1 MGRNL
6 RLNINIICLLLFL
19 TIGVQA
25 VNAQDSFPNP
35 VEIINLGILGESDI
49 RQCIDHAPTFH
60 WSYTDSTENMLV
72 DMIIAQMTN
81 SGDSTIWRSNPQPY
95 SNNRFQYICFG
106 ALTNGNSYSFSIRAF
121 HPEYKWSSWGSIYFT
136 MNTPPETPKITL
148 EKPPVF
154 ENEIMSFPITSA
166 GDLQVPSS
174 ELVYNFQITEDLQAD
189 SIIFDTL
196 VTGLSGNNLLVT
208 KTLSDNSRF
217 FARIRSGDGV
227 EYSPWS
233 QAVEFYVNRIN
244 DSPGRFDL
252 LYPVSGDTLNEI
264 PVLSWNPAVD
274 PDDSLGK
281 GIKEYIV
288 KYSIDPDF
296 NYRVTIERTPSFQTQ
311 LLPQNIEN
319 HRSYFWKIIAVDK
332 GGLSQTSNQVGTFT
346 LDTGNQPPL
355 VPVVFAPLNGQI
367 MTPESQIIW
376 QFENDRDAADR
387 LSFDLIILDHTSKE
401 PLFVDHIS
409 DSLLELCR
417 FRLLMDINLSY
428 NNIVRYS
435 LRRIDLSRL
444 ADGRFYDVQIS
455 IYDNWGGKVSSART
469 DAFFK
474 YDDNIN
480 TPPQEPVSGFF
491 PDSSVIKTPKPLFRW
506 NPGYDPD
513 VSDQIR
519 YSIQIS
525 LDSTFNA
532 SKYIVLECPYNQT
545 GVRLKTRLLEN
556 KQYFWR
562 VRSIDLEE
570 SRSDWSRTN
579 SFWVNQYN
587 EPPAG
592 PINHISPKDL
602 VEISPNDGFWWQNC
616 NDPDPGDSVSYLIEI
631 NESLK
636 FYPPAIRHLIPPGQ
650 SAIRLDTLMLPSEN
664 LSGVSLQSIPGKNRL
679 KDNEMYYWRILA
691 VDRSGLTCPPPKTPQ
706 RFIYNEQNDPP
717 NLITSGFSPSKGEI
731 IKTQTP
737 LIRWEPA
744 GDPDFSDLQQSISYE
759 LEISQS
765 VLFSEDQTHLIPVN
779 AGESFWQITKSLSE
793 NTKWFYRVR
802 AIDPHG
808 AHSPWSPIISFITNQ
823 FPEPPC
829 VVKTGFLPKDSVIVD
844 TPTPLISWIAADD
857 PDPDQTAR
865 DLYYIIRYF
874 ITNKKPLKYYYSNTE
889 RGVPSLQLPNLQED
903 KYYGYQV
910 AAVDPDGNKS
920 DWSNVN
926 FFGVNAID
934 NPPQSFQL
942 LSPWFYQDSVET
954 DASFS
959 WSAAADKDLNSV
971 IKYSL
976 FYGTDS
982 LFHTNTNEILIQN
995 SINDTITFSP
1005 LGILERQT
1013 KYFWKVVAVDNGGHE
1028 TWGSNSNQTPF
1039 VFTTVGYR
1047 KFYDSAL
1054 MPERCILH
1062 QNYPNPF
1069 NLTTTI
1075 RYEVSE
1081 FGPVEIVIFNVLGK
1095 RVKSLASG
1103 NHSPGVYEVHWDGTD
1118 SNGSPVP
1125 GGMYLCR
1132 MRASDFIFRKKVLL
1146 MK

>member
-1 MGRNL
+1 M
-6 RLNINIICLLLFL
+6 RLTKQLIKYFICLIFCQSVVF
-19 TIGVQA
+19 TEA
-25 VNAQDSFPNP
+25 FARDSQKKPFKITNI
-35 VEIINLGILGESDI
+35 VIDGEEDI
-49 RQCIDHAPTFH
+49 RQCINHAPTFH
-60 WSYTDSTENMLV
+60 WSYTDSTKNMLV

-81 SGDSTIWRSNPQPY
+81 SGDSTIWRSGSRPY
-95 SNNRFQYICFG
+95 NSTRFQYISLG

-121 HPEYKWSSWGSIYFT
+121 HPEYKWSSWESIYFT
-136 MNTPPETPKITL
+136 MNTPPETPKILL

-154 ENEIMSFPITSA
+154 EDEIMSFPFISS

-174 ELVYNFQITEDLQAD
+174 ELIHHVQITEDIQTS

-196 VTGLSGNNLLVT
+196 VTGLSRNNLLVT
-208 KTLSDNSRF
+208 KTLPDNSRF
-217 FARIRSGDGV
+217 FVRIRSGDGV

-233 QAVEFYVNRIN
+233 QSVKFYVNRIN
-244 DSPGRFDL
+244 DPPGRFDL

-281 GIKEYIV
+281 GIEEYIV

-311 LLPQNIEN
+311 FLPQNIEN
-319 HRSYFWKIIAVDK
+319 HRSYFWEIIAVDK
-332 GGLSQTSNQVGTFT
+332 GGLSQTSNQVGSFT

-376 QFENDRDAADR
+376 QFENDRDVADR

-401 PLFVDHIS
+401 PLFIDHIS
-409 DSLLELCR
+409 DSLLELSR
-417 FRLLMDINLSY
+417 FRLMMDINLSY
-428 NNIVRYS
+428 NNIVHYS

-444 ADGRFYDVQIS
+444 TDGCFYDVQIS
-455 IYDNWGGKVSSART
+455 ISDNWGGWVLSART
-469 DAFFK
+469 DVFFR

-480 TPPQEPVSGFF
+480 TPPQAPVSGFY
-491 PDSSVIKTPKPLFRW
+491 PDSVIIQTQKPLFHW

-532 SKYIVLECPYNQT
+532 SKYIVLDCPYNQT
-545 GVRLKTRLLEN
+545 NVRLKTRLLEN
-556 KQYFWR
+556 KQYFWQIQ
-562 VRSIDLEE
+562 SIDLEE
-570 SRSDWSRTN
+570 SKSDWSQVH

-587 EPPAG
+587 EPPVG
-592 PINHISPKDL
+592 QVNLISPKDL
-602 VEISPNDGFWWQNC
+602 VEISSNDGFWWENC
-616 NDPDPGDSVSYLIEI
+616 NDPDPGDSVSYFIEI
-631 NESLK
+631 NESSI
-636 FYPPAIRHLIPPGQ
+636 FYPLAIRYLTPPEQ
-650 SAIRLDTLMLPSEN
+650 LATRRDSLMSPSEN
-664 LSGVSLQSIPGKNRL
+664 LSSVSLHSIPSKNRL

-691 VDRSGLTCPPPKTPQ
+691 VDRSGLTGPPPKTPL
-706 RFIYNEQNDPP
+706 RFIYNKQNDPP
-717 NLITSGFSPSKGEI
+717 NPITSGFSPSKGEI
-731 IKTQTP
+731 IKTQAP

-744 GDPDFSDLQQSISYE
+744 GDPDFSDLRQSISYA

-765 VLFSEDQTHLIPVN
+765 VLFSEDQTHTIPVN
-779 AGESFWQITKSLSE
+779 AGEPFLQITESLSE

-802 AIDPHG
+802 AIDSHG
-808 AHSPWSPIISFITNQ
+808 ALSSWSPIISFITNQ
-823 FPEPPC
+823 IPEPPS
-829 VVKTGFLPKDSVIVD
+829 VVKIGFLPKDSVIVD
-844 TPTPLISWIAADD
+844 TPTPLIIWMAADD

-865 DLYYIIRYF
+865 DLYYIVRYF
-874 ITNKKPLKYYYSNTE
+874 LTKKPKKYYYSHTE
-889 RGVPSLQLPNLQED
+889 RGVPSLQLPNLEED

-910 AAVDPDGNKS
+910 AAVDPDGNRA
-920 DWSNVN
+920 DWSKIN

-934 NPPQSFQL
+934 NSPKSFQL
-942 LSPWFYQDSVET
+942 LSPWFYQDSIET

-959 WSAAADKDLNSV
+959 WSAATDKDLNSK
-971 IKYSL
+971 IRYTL

-982 LFHTNTNEILIQN
+982 LFYTNTDEILITN
-995 SINDTITFSP
+995 SNSDTITFSP

-1028 TWGSNSNQTPF
+1028 IWGSNSNKKPF

-1047 KFYDSAL
+1047 KFYDDVL
-1054 MPERCILH
+1054 KPERYILH

-1069 NLTTTI
+1069 NLETTI

-1081 FGPVEIVIFNVLGK
+1081 FGPVEIVIFDILGK
-1095 RVKSLASG
+1095 RIKSLTSG
-1103 NHSPGVYEVHWDGTD
+1103 NHPPGVYEVYWNGLD

-1132 MRASDFIFRKKVLL
+1132 MKARGFILHKKVLL